1 MSYDSS
7 RQAGTEKTEE
17 IVITPEM
24 LQAGVARF
32 CDLPLEEV
40 DPTYVVSAVLEAMGM
55 SIASPKE

>member
-7 RQAGTEKTEE
+7 RQAGIEKVRE
-17 IVITPEM
+17 IEITSQM
-24 LQAGVARF
+24 FQAGVARF

-55 SIASPKE
+55 SIASPTE

>member
-7 RQAGTEKTEE
+7 RQAGTQSLRGIE
-17 IVITPEM
+17 VTPQM
-24 LQAGVARF
+24 LQAGVERF